1 MSKIKDYFKN
11 SSEIIG
17 KLDVFEE
24 KILKIVEEIS
34 KIKKSNKKLL
44 VAGNGGSCSDGEH
57 FVGELQCTYKD
68 RSRGPV
74 SAISLASL
82 PAAMTAWCNDFDFLS
97 FFKRQ
102 VQAHGNEGDILFLIS
117 TGGGDEKSGASMS
130 LVEAAKEAK
139 ARKMKIIS
147 LIGKSGGI
155 LKNISDISIIV
166 ESNITSFIQESHI
179 TLLHCIC
186 ENLDNKLKTADL

>member
-1 MSKIKDYFKN
+1 M
-11 SSEIIG
+11 
-17 KLDVFEE
+17 
-24 KILKIVEEIS
+24 
-34 KIKKSNKKLL
+34 
-44 VAGNGGSCSDGEH
+44 
-57 FVGELQCTYKD
+57 
-68 RSRGPV
+68 
-74 SAISLASL
+74 
-82 PAAMTAWCNDFDFLS
+82 S

-155 LKNISDISIIV
+155 LKDISDISIIV